1 MALALSEILVVSEVG
16 PLWRQPLAVAA
27 YNDTLVRNA
36 FGNFRE
42 LMEDVTLTPAM
53 GAYLSM
59 LGNQKPDAELN
70 IRSDENYARELMQLF
85 SIGLVQLN
93 PDGTAKLDPDGVP
106 LPTYDQSI
114 IEGFARVFTGWHYA
128 GAAKFELARRTNET
142 QVIPMQAYPEQHDT
156 DAKTLLSYPGVQKPV
171 LPAGQSPQQDLAD
184 ALDNVFNHPNV
195 APFISKQ
202 LIQRLVRS
210 NPSPEYVA
218 RVAAKF
224 EDDGHGERGNLAAV
238 VKAILLDPEARTA
251 PVDDTGGK
259 LKEPLLRLVQF
270 WRAYDAAA
278 PNGEYRFDEVAEV
291 FGQGPLLSPS
301 VFNFFSPA
309 YAPPGEIDDR
319 GLVAPEMQI
328 VTEYH
333 ATTVAN
339 FFYDQIF
346 LRNSTTTGLGSRI
359 IVIDIDE
366 EVALAADSAA
376 LVERIADKLL
386 GGDISPELEAE
397 ARAAVDR
404 TSLSKPAN
412 RVAEALYLVV
422 TSPEFATQR

>member
-1 MALALSEILVVSEVG
+1 
-16 PLWRQPLAVAA
+16 
-27 YNDTLVRNA
+27 
-36 FGNFRE
+36 
-42 LMEDVTLTPAM
+42 
-53 GAYLSM
+53 
-59 LGNQKPDAELN
+59 
-70 IRSDENYARELMQLF
+70 
-85 SIGLVQLN
+85 
-93 PDGTAKLDPDGVP
+93 
-106 LPTYDQSI
+106 
-114 IEGFARVFTGWHYA
+114 
-128 GAAKFELARRTNET
+128 
-142 QVIPMQAYPEQHDT
+142 
-156 DAKTLLSYPGVQKPV
+156 
-171 LPAGQSPQQDLAD
+171 
-184 ALDNVFNHPNV
+184 
-195 APFISKQ
+195 
-202 LIQRLVRS
+202 
-210 NPSPEYVA
+210 
-218 RVAAKF
+218 
-224 EDDGHGERGNLAAV
+224 
-238 VKAILLDPEARTA
+238 
-251 PVDDTGGK
+251 
-259 LKEPLLRLVQF
+259 
-270 WRAYDAAA
+270 
-278 PNGEYRFDEVAEV
+278 VAEV

-319 GLVAPEMQI
+319 GLVAPEMEI